1 MDDVIRR
8 DQGGSESYPMLSGFG
23 WSEKGEG
30 TATSHVAEI
39 TIEADPADAPIG
51 VTGLAIVEHD
61 RIIRVGH
68 QQWPCRK
75 MPTVPVIRSWGERL
89 RLLEIGRASCRERV
103 CQYV

>member
-1 MDDVIRR
+1 MDDVISRY
-8 DQGGSESYPMLSGFG
+8 QGGSESYPMLSGIG
-23 WSEKGEG
+23 WSEMGEG
-30 TATSHVAEI
+30 TATSHFAEI

-51 VTGLAIVEHD
+51 VTGRAIVEHD

-89 RLLEIGRASCRERV
+89 RLLVPWSRWALADGQSD
-103 CQYV
+103 Q